1 MTDVKRKRKPVMSF
15 QVDDELRSQLKDW
28 ANKNGNMSE
37 SAAIRFMLLDFLRRN
52 VILSNDES
60 DEKQS

>member
-15 QVDDELRSQLKDW
+15 QVEDELRARLKDW
-28 ANKNGNMSE
+28 AEKNGNMSE

-52 VILSNDES
+52 VIKSNDEG